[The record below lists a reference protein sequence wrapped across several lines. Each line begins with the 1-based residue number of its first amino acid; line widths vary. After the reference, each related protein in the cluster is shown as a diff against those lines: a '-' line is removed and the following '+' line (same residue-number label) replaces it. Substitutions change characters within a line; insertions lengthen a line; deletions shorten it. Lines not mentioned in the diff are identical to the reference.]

1 MRRDVALMQGYAD
14 MLGYLPREQQ
24 VAVLR
29 IIARKGQELSETLR
43 PLLEQYRAGE
53 RATVDEYR
61 DTLQRTKVL
70 LAEYR
75 QILDGLKQRK
85 YYRASSAP
93 PRGSKL

>member
-14 MLGYLPREQQ
+14 MLSYLPREQQ

-43 PLLEQYRAGE
+43 PLLEQHRAGK
-53 RATVDEYR
+53 RPTVDQYR
-61 DTLQRTKVL
+61 DTMERTKVL

-75 QILDGLKQRK
+75 KILDGLKQRK
-85 YYRASSAP
+85 YRQEVSP
-93 PRGSKL
+93 PRSRG